1 MEEKLKKDLQ
11 DRTSKKI
18 IFTRIVIKR
27 MYGKAKKN
35 FEKKICTEIN
45 DRQKNWFWS
54 KARAY
59 IFPATTLRIHA
70 LWPTST
76 GAGELSGSDP

>member
-27 MYGKAKKN
+27 MYGKAKKK
-35 FEKKICTEIN
+35 FREKNLHRNQRQTKELVLVQGARVHFSRHNSPNSRALADLERSGRTE
-45 DRQKNWFWS
+45 R
-54 KARAY
+54 
-59 IFPATTLRIHA
+59 H
-70 LWPTST
+70 
-76 GAGELSGSDP
+76 